1 MIIIFECKNFF
12 QRNETKMS
20 EIKQED
26 YQIDHKRR
34 HYPFTIVWTPVPI
47 LSWIFPHVGHLGI
60 GKSDGH
66 VKDFGRPYKVLTDS
80 NQFGRPL
87 KYWILDPSKAKD
99 GIKGWDDAIEE
110 ASFAFCK
117 RMHLDFYQNLATI
130 DFDSNWYYYLGGLFQ
145 DGFLS
150 KCFEFKLKINFVIK
164 LLWKVECFVYN
175 TLAVKKIN

>member
-1 MIIIFECKNFF
+1 MLRNSF

-117 RMHLDFYQNLATI
+117 RM
-130 DFDSNWYYYLGGLFQ
+130 
-145 DGFLS
+145 
-150 KCFEFKLKINFVIK
+150 V
-164 LLWKVECFVYN
+164 
-175 TLAVKKIN
+175 TLND